1 MFSFPEIISYAKYTE
16 GTHNIPNVYI
26 GNNTGDN
33 TIVNEEKD
41 VLYIDTPG
49 DTRLNTGNLLVRGL
63 LEISPD
69 SLETT
74 DINSLKIYTGEFLD
88 DSSEDN
94 IKSLPFA
101 RFTAQDN
108 ITILSFSLDRRSVGI
123 NVDPITSD
131 DNIKL
136 FVEGGIQTTGD
147 IIAFKSISDRRFKT
161 NIVSFDN
168 NDIDIVNK
176 LNPVRFIWKNNLF
189 NSNMANKHDIGFIAQ
204 EVKEVIPEAV
214 SMCKIEMNDIDYHY
228 INYER
233 IIPYLVNNIKYLN
246 NKIVELENKLN
257 GIW

>member
-1 MFSFPEIISYAKYTE
+1 MFSFPYIINYAKYE
-16 GTHNIPNVYI
+16 GDTLNIPNIYI
-26 GNNTGDN
+26 GNYTNDDN
-33 TIVNEEKD
+33 IITKKKD

-69 SLETT
+69 SKESR
-74 DINSLKIYTGEFLD
+74 DINSLKIYTGDFIDNLGEF
-88 DSSEDN
+88 
-94 IKSLPFA
+94 KSAPFT
-101 RFTAQDN
+101 RFTGQDN
-108 ITILSFSLDRRSVGI
+108 VTILSFSLDTRSIGI

-131 DNIKL
+131 NNIKL
-136 FVEGGIQTTGD
+136 FVDGGIQTTGD
-147 IIAFKSISDRRFKT
+147 IIAFKSISDKRFKT
-161 NIVSFDN
+161 NIISFDN

-257 GIW
+257 GI